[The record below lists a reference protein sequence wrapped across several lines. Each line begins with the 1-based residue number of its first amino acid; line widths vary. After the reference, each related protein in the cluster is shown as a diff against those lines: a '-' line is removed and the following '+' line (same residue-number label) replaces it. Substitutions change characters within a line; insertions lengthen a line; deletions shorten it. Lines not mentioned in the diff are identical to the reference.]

1 MTSTAMIHYFKSKME
16 SIIDRGTKVSHDQF
30 ST

>member
-1 MTSTAMIHYFKSKME
+1 MIHYFKSKME

-30 ST
+30 AT